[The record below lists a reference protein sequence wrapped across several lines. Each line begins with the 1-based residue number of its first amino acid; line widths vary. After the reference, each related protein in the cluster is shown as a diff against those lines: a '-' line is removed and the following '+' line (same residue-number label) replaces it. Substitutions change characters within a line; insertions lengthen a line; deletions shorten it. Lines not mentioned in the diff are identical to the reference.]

1 LGHLEPER
9 DNLGTVTSQL
19 HSRALIAV
27 SLARAPGDLSG
38 TSVAE
43 PRDMGPNPRLLVLLL
58 AVVGASVVGCATPAP
73 LVRLDPISDQ
83 VFWVSGRPSVQL
95 EERGVRVAAAFDRQV
110 GPLLGVR
117 VEIENGT
124 DRKLE
129 VDPGQEFSFMTC
141 KAATETSCAK
151 ELLVV
156 DPEDMIDHFDQAASR
171 EQADAINDERA
182 SGALLLL
189 GAASDTAA
197 LASRNGR
204 SAPLDTEGAAAEMH
218 NQAAD
223 HDRALPAIAA
233 QREMWSDVALR
244 HSTLLPGASVG
255 GQVFIPADGGSQ
267 NVLLRIRVGN
277 RTFPFHFRQVA
288 RQVPRNG

>member
-1 LGHLEPER
+1 
-9 DNLGTVTSQL
+9 
-19 HSRALIAV
+19 
-27 SLARAPGDLSG
+27 
-38 TSVAE
+38 
-43 PRDMGPNPRLLVLLL
+43 MGPNPPLLVSLL

-124 DRKLE
+124 ERKLE

-141 KAATETSCAK
+141 KTATETSCAK

-156 DPEDMIDHFDQAASR
+156 DPQDMIDHLDQAASR
-171 EQADAINDERA
+171 EQAEAINDERA

-189 GAASDTAA
+189 AAASDTAA
-197 LASRNGR
+197 LAGR
-204 SAPLDTEGAAAEMH
+204 HGRGAPLVDTEAAADEMR

-223 HDRALPAIAA
+223 HDQALPAIAG

-244 HSTLLPGASVG
+244 RSTLLPGASVG

-288 RQVPRNG
+288 RKVPRNG